1 VVRSI
6 LSFRLSWKLLLAFLV
21 GWRVWIF
28 LIQLIA
34 FRGLGWTTPVSH
46 TLFYVWELWDGY
58 WHTQIARF
66 GYYALGLT
74 LLFPLYPLLI
84 RLLALYWT

>member
-1 VVRSI
+1 MKKKDRISPV
-6 LSFRLSWKLLLAFLV
+6 WFLV
-21 GWRVWIF
+21 FLLFAWRLWLFFV
-28 LIQLIA
+28 QLIA
-34 FRGLGWTTPVSH
+34 FRSLGLRTPVSH

-66 GYYALGLT
+66 GYFAPGLT
-74 LLFPLYPLLI
+74 LRFPLYPLLI